1 MRILIENYDSSW
13 PELFQ
18 READRIRTAL
28 AARVLAVEH
37 VGSTSVPGL
46 AAKPVIDVL
55 LVVADSADELSYAPA
70 LEASGY
76 ILKFREPDWF
86 EHRLFKSCDPEVNLH
101 VLSQECPEIE
111 RMLLFRDWLRANPE
125 DRDRYA
131 AVKLALAMRE
141 WGTVDEYAQAKTGM
155 VEQILV
161 RAQET
166 RRLSSGG
173 RHNDSS
179 AHSSPP
185 VGRKSRTPR

>member
-1 MRILIENYDSSW
+1 MRILIENYDASW

-55 LVVADSADELSYAPA
+55 LVVADSSDELSYAPA
-70 LEASGY
+70 LEAAGY
-76 ILKFREPDWF
+76 TLKFREPDWF
-86 EHRLFKSCDPEVNLH
+86 EHRLFKSRDPDVNLH

-111 RMLLFRDWLRANPE
+111 CMLLFRDWLRSNPE

-131 AVKLALAMRE
+131 AAKLALAGRE
-141 WGTVDEYAQAKTGM
+141 WRTVDEYAQAKTGM
-155 VEQILV
+155 VQEILA
-161 RAQET
+161 RGQET
-166 RRLSSGG
+166 RGINSGA
-173 RHNDSS
+173 RHSDSS

-185 VGRKSRTPR
+185 VDRKSRTQR

>member
-1 MRILIENYDSSW
+1 MRISIEHYDSSW
-13 PELFQ
+13 PELFE

-28 AARVLAVEH
+28 VARVLAVEH

-55 LVVADSADELSYAPA
+55 LVVADSADELSYAPG
-70 LEASGY
+70 LEAAGY
-76 ILKFREPDWF
+76 TLKFREPDWF
-86 EHRLFKSCDPEVNLH
+86 EHRLFKSSDPEVNLH
-101 VLSQECPEIE
+101 VLSQECPEID
-111 RMLLFRDWLRANPE
+111 RMLLLRDWLRANPE

-131 AVKLALAMRE
+131 AAKLALAKRE
-141 WGTVDEYAQAKTGM
+141 WRTVDEYAQAKTGM
-155 VEQILV
+155 VQEILA

-166 RRLSSGG
+166 RRLSSGV
-173 RHNDSS
+173 RHSDSL

>member
-1 MRILIENYDSSW
+1 MRILIENYDASW

-28 AARVLAVEH
+28 AAHVLAVEH

-55 LVVADSADELSYAPA
+55 LVVADSSDELSYAPA
-70 LEASGY
+70 LEAAGY
-76 ILKFREPDWF
+76 TLKFREPDWF
-86 EHRLFKSCDPEVNLH
+86 EHRLFKSRDPDVNLH

-111 RMLLFRDWLRANPE
+111 RMLLFRDWLRSNPE

-131 AVKLALAMRE
+131 AAKLALAGRE
-141 WGTVDEYAQAKTGM
+141 WRTVDEYAQAKTGM
-155 VEQILV
+155 VQEILA
-161 RAQET
+161 RGQET
-166 RRLSSGG
+166 RGINSGAP
-173 RHNDSS
+173 HSDSS

-185 VGRKSRTPR
+185 VGRKSRTQR